1 MTFDVLWTL
10 ESIITIVLKMVAIY
24 LLIVWATVIKE
35 N

>member
-24 LLIVWATVIKE
+24 LLIVWTAVIKE